1 MTEYRYKLKNMRP
14 PMRCP
19 QCGRKSFSPYVD
31 TQTGEIVA
39 EDVGMCSHK
48 VSCAYHKSPTKDDL
62 NANKPL
68 SKIVKE
74 IDTRKPFF
82 LDSAVYEQLQ
92 KNDRIDNF
100 STGLRTYFSNADEVL
115 SKYGVVCGSAGRKYQ
130 NYTGFPY
137 IQQDGTLKSVKMM
150 MYNSDLHRSKDDEG
164 NGIVSWLHYFHG
176 YDKTK
181 DRFDACWFGE
191 QLIDKN
197 DYDYIGIVESEKTC
211 IIATCCLPSVLW
223 LACGSIGNKKQIIGK
238 GLKQKKVVFFP
249 DANGFENWNE
259 WVMTQR
265 QPTWKV
271 SKLPQTLSG
280 GDDIADA
287 LLKNSN
293 YAETIMQDIQRLFGE
308 FYDRDALRY
317 YNSLTAT
324 FSVDDWANIF
334 ERNNMPY
341 LCESETT
348 KDENGKYKET
358 IKFFRPNERKEL
370 NFLQVFTG
378 QQLDDFCTEYHF
390 PKYEDLKAEK
400 FSLNF
405 TPEMLTDFLR
415 KFPNTFFHGFTF
427 NVDEMSF
434 THKDRQYELLSFLG
448 ERLKNIESSSL
459 NSRTKIK
466 LYKKY
471 EKTLRD
477 FFSYFEFADKINF
490 PRKSLGLYE
499 QVMQDGMVF
508 CENNGFTFSTEN
520 NADWQKWL
528 GILSILWNIDN
539 KSMMALML
547 FTIFNLQC
555 RIDYNTT
562 NLRLLNVIGDGG
574 IGKDTTLISLII
586 GVWRS
591 AYSNRIWEGS
601 TFGATGFTTETPDK
615 INTYLLQVISDDLKA
630 MNDSATFERISNT
643 HMKIENKGEQ
653 PLRIR
658 KRFMQVNTNNDSRF
672 SFGKLDKNTID
683 AFARRMLV
691 VNIGTRS
698 NNDDQLAEYKKV
710 FQFFS
715 DPEHQTLF
723 AGWWYWCKRMSEN
736 KQFVFQC
743 DNHLYN
749 EVRKNAQ
756 AYTYLNKD
764 DDVIVTAFEKIAK
777 ESEYESDFST
787 HSIIRADINGKTHI
801 VVKNFDFL
809 FDELK
814 QKHGRKTIQATLAN
828 NFKQARQNAVFRPKS
843 SVRTYKV
850 AMIIPIES
858 LEDCSRQNEFI
869 QTPDISMDAIFSDAD
884 WDNDPFTTESQ
895 AEIISTTDEN
905 QPVVDI
911 VAELEAK
918 IIF

>member
-1 MTEYRYKLKNMRP
+1 MTEYRYKLKNLRP

-48 VSCAYHKSPTKDDL
+48 VSCAYHKPPTKDDL

-68 SKIVKE
+68 SKIVKG

-82 LDSAVYEQLQ
+82 LDNAVYEQLQ

-164 NGIVSWLHYFHG
+164 NGIVNWLHYFHG
-176 YDKTK
+176 FDKAK

-308 FYDRDALRY
+308 FFDRDALRY

-341 LCESETT
+341 ICESETS

-405 TPEMLTDFLR
+405 TPEMLMKFLSAYP
-415 KFPNTFFHGFTF
+415 KSFFNNFVF

-434 THKDRQYELLSFLG
+434 NYRGDRFELLTFLS
-448 ERLKNIESSSL
+448 EKMKNIETSSL
-459 NSRTKIK
+459 NAKTKIK
-466 LYKKY
+466 LFKKN
-471 EKTLRD
+471 EPILKEFCSR
-477 FFSYFEFADKINF
+477 FEFAKKIPFKN
-490 PRKSLGLYE
+490 KSLGIYE
-499 QVMQDGMVF
+499 EVLNSGMVF
-508 CENNGFTFSTEN
+508 CENNGFKCDMD
-520 NADWQKWL
+520 DWGKWVD
-528 GILSILWNIDN
+528 IFTTIWKIDEESI
-539 KSMMALML
+539 MAMLL
-547 FTIFNLQC
+547 FTIFNMRC
-555 RIDYNTT
+555 RIEYDTR
-562 NLRLLNVIGDGG
+562 NLRLLNIIGDGG
-574 IGKDTTLISLII
+574 VGKDTTLISLLI
-586 GVWRS
+586 GLWRS
-591 AYSNRIWEGS
+591 SHSERIWEGS
-601 TFGATGFTTETPDK
+601 TFGVSGFTAETPDK
-615 INTYLLQVISDDLKA
+615 VNSFLLQVISDDLKA
-630 MNDSATFERISNT
+630 ANASATFEQISNPLL
-643 HMKIENKGEQ
+643 KIENKGQQ
-653 PLRIR
+653 PIRVLR
-658 KRFMQVNTNNDSRF
+658 RFMQVNTNNNSRF
-672 SFGKLDKNTID
+672 SFEKLSKNNRN

-691 VNIGTRS
+691 MQVFSKT
-698 NNDDQLAEYKKV
+698 NNPDQLRQYKEL
-710 FQFFS
+710 FEFFREK
-715 DPEHQTLF
+715 EHQTLF
-723 AGWWYWCKRMSEN
+723 HGWWYWCY
-736 KQFVFQC
+736 QFSKNT
-743 DNHLYN
+743 DALKKIDDYLYK
-749 EVRKNAQ
+749 EMQQNAEK
-756 AYTYLNKD
+756 YTYLNKE
-764 DDVIVTAFEKIAK
+764 DDVILTELERLCEGAQ
-777 ESEYESDFST
+777 YED
-787 HSIIRADINGKTHI
+787 
-801 VVKNFDFL
+801 NFNFHNVIKGDKFGTPY
-809 FDELK
+809 FIFK
-814 QKHGRKTIQATLAN
+814 TLAPLYDN
-828 NFKQARQNAVFRPKS
+828 LHQKFGKETIKSTISNKFGDKAIWAKSFRPKNS
-843 SVRTYKV
+843 TEINYKT
-850 AMIIPIES
+850 ALQLP
-858 LEDCSRQNEFI
+858 CSCFEEASQ
-869 QTPDISMDAIFSDAD
+869 PDIISVENHAD
-884 WDNDPFTTESQ
+884 QNTEPLFD
-895 AEIISTTDEN
+895 IISAL
-905 QPVVDI
+905 QSKVV
-911 VAELEAK
+911 
-918 IIF
+918 F